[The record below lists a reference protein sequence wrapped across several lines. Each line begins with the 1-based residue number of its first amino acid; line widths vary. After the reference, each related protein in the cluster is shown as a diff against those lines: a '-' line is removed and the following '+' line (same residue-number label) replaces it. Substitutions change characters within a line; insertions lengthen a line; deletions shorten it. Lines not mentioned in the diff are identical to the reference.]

1 MGRSS
6 VAADSQP
13 GEKEGSEMRSLSHAA
28 LLALALALIFPAD
41 ALAATA
47 GALAPTK
54 AGQPFPTNLY
64 TVRDETQITG
74 LRVDLPK
81 PDCAIHPSD
90 CADIDV
96 LDALDGFNIQPRI
109 SIPFSAPIDLSTVS
123 SSTIFLVGPAGHVVG
138 INQAVWEPLTNTLH
152 AESDEQLAQDTTYLL
167 VVTRGV
173 RGADGMPL
181 EATDFHHDLNFG
193 QTKDVDTKAY
203 RQKLLEALPMAMAGG
218 ATPNEI
224 AAASLFTTQSI
235 DAISR
240 QIRSQLRA
248 GSASFALGAA
258 GERTVFPLSS
268 IAGIQ
273 LRRQNGTTTFA
284 TSFLP
289 TPALAI
295 SPGSIGAVAFG
306 SYASASYENAAQV
319 IPATGT
325 KNGTPVPQSTKQIQ
339 FTLFLPA
346 GPTPAGGWPT
356 AIFGHGF
363 GDSKDGAPWAVASS
377 LAHAGVASIAINV
390 VGHGGGVLGTYTV
403 LRTAGAPVTLPSGGR
418 GIDQNG
424 DGTIDSTEGVNAVGA
439 QSLIGSRDGL
449 RQTTIDLMQLVKVVQ
464 GGVDVDG
471 DGSHDLS
478 GSRIYYAGQSFG
490 GIYGVQLLGL
500 EPDIHAGVLN
510 VPGGSIIE
518 IARLSPSFRPLV
530 GISLIRRTPSLYNAV
545 PNASFTSFVENIPL
559 RNLPLLVD
567 TVPGASAIQALIDNT
582 EWAQQAANPAAYAP
596 FITRPVIIQF
606 ARGDKTVP
614 NPTATAILRA
624 GQLASRATI
633 FRNDLA
639 FAANPA
645 VGKNPHTFLTNITTD
660 ASRPYALAAQQQ
672 IATFFASD
680 GAITID
686 PDGPGPFFETP
697 TSILP
702 EDLAFIP

>member
-1 MGRSS
+1 VRSCIS
-6 VAADSQP
+6 AA
-13 GEKEGSEMRSLSHAA
+13 MV
-28 LLALALALIFPAD
+28 ALALALP
-41 ALAATA
+41 A
-47 GALAPTK
+47 GALAATK

-64 TVRDETQITG
+64 TVGDETQITG

-81 PDCAIHPSD
+81 PDCATHPSD
-90 CADIDV
+90 CADVDV
-96 LDALDGFNIQPRI
+96 LDTLDGFNIQPRI
-109 SIPFSAPIDLSTVS
+109 SIPFSAPIDVSTVS
-123 SSTIFLVGPAGHVVG
+123 SSTVFLVGPQGHVVG
-138 INQAVWEPLTNTLH
+138 INQALWEPLTNTLH
-152 AESDEQLAQDTTYLL
+152 VESDEQLAEDTTYLL

-173 RGADGMPL
+173 RDADGKPL
-181 EATDFHHDLNFG
+181 AETDFREDLNYG
-193 QTKDVDTKAY
+193 QTDDPATKAY
-203 RQKLLEALPMAMAGG
+203 RKALLDALPMAMAGG
-218 ATPNEI
+218 ANPSDI
-224 AAASLFTTQSI
+224 ATASLFTTQSV

-240 QIRSQLRA
+240 KIRSQLR
-248 GSASFALGAA
+248 GGPASFTLGTA

-268 IAGIQ
+268 VAGIQ
-273 LRRQNGTTTFA
+273 LRRQTGTTTFS

-289 TPALAI
+289 TPALSI
-295 SPGSIGAVAFG
+295 FPGSVGTVAFG
-306 SYASASYENAAQV
+306 SYASPDYETAAKV
-319 IPATGT
+319 IPAVGT
-325 KNGTPVPQSTKQIQ
+325 RTGTPVPQSTNGVQ

-346 GPTPAGGWPT
+346 GATPAGGWPT

-363 GDSKDGAPWAVASS
+363 TDSKDGAPWVVASS
-377 LAHAGVASIAINV
+377 LAHAGIATIAINV
-390 VGHGGGVLGTYTV
+390 VGHGGGALGTYTV
-403 LRTAGAPVTLPSGGR
+403 LRTAGDPVTLPSGGR
-418 GIDQNG
+418 GIDQDGN
-424 DGTIDSTEGVNAVGA
+424 GTIDSTEGVNAVGA
-439 QSLIGSRDGL
+439 QSLIGNRDGL
-449 RQTTIDLMQLVKVVQ
+449 RQTTIDLMQLVKVVE

-471 DGSHDLS
+471 DGSPDLN

-500 EPDIHAGVLN
+500 EPDIRAGVPN
-510 VPGGSIIE
+510 VPGGPIIE

-530 GISLIRRTPSLYNAV
+530 GIALITRTPSLYNAV
-545 PNASFTSFVENIPL
+545 PNATLTSFVENIPL

-614 NPTATAILRA
+614 NPTTTAILRA
-624 GQLASRATI
+624 GQLASRATL

-645 VGKNPHTFLTNITTD
+645 VSKNPHTFLTNVVG
-660 ASRPYALAAQQQ
+660 AGALYALAAQHQ

-697 TSILP
+697 TSMLP

>member
-1 MGRSS
+1 
-6 VAADSQP
+6 
-13 GEKEGSEMRSLSHAA
+13 MRSFMLTA
-28 LLALALALIFPAD
+28 LLALALVFPAG
-41 ALAATA
+41 ARAATA
-47 GALAPTK
+47 DAPAATM

-64 TVRDETQITG
+64 TVPDEAQITG

-96 LDALDGFNIQPRI
+96 LDTLDGFNIQPRI
-109 SIPFSAPIDLSTVS
+109 SIPFSAPIELSTVT
-123 SSTIFLVGPAGHVVG
+123 SSTVFLVSPQRHVVG

-152 AESDEQLAQDTTYLL
+152 VESDEQLAQDTTYLL

-173 RGADGMPL
+173 RGADGKPL
-181 EATDFHHDLNFG
+181 EETDFRHDLNFG
-193 QTKDVDTKAY
+193 QTKDRDTKAY
-203 RQKLLEALPMAMAGG
+203 RKELLEALPLAMAGG
-218 ATPNEI
+218 ARPNDI
-224 AAASLFTTQSI
+224 ATASVFTTQSI

-240 QIRSQLRA
+240 QIRSQLSA
-248 GSASFALGAA
+248 GPASFTLGAA
-258 GERTVFPLSS
+258 GERTVFALSS
-268 IAGIQ
+268 VAGMQ
-273 LRRQNGTTTFA
+273 LRRQTGTTTFS
-284 TSFLP
+284 TSSLP
-289 TPALAI
+289 TPALSI
-295 SPGSIGAVAFG
+295 FPGSVGAIAFG
-306 SYASASYENAAQV
+306 SYASPNYENAAEV

-325 KNGTPVPQSTKQIQ
+325 KNGTPVPQSTSQLQ

-346 GPTPAGGWPT
+346 GATPAGGWPT

-363 GDSKDGAPWAVASS
+363 GDSKDGAPWVVASS
-377 LAHAGVASIAINV
+377 LAHAGIATIAINV
-390 VGHGGGVLGTYTV
+390 VGHGGGALGTYTV
-403 LRTAGAPVTLPSGGR
+403 FRTAGAPVTLPSGGR

-424 DGTIDSTEGVNAVGA
+424 NGAIDSTEGVSAVGA

-449 RQTTIDLMQLVKVVQ
+449 RQTTIDLMQLVKVMG
-464 GGVDVDG
+464 GGVDADG
-471 DGSHDLS
+471 DGSADLS
-478 GSRIYYAGQSFG
+478 TSRIYYAGQSFG

-500 EPDIHAGVLN
+500 EPDIRAGVPN
-510 VPGGSIIE
+510 VPGGPIIE

-530 GISLIRRTPSLYNAV
+530 GISLITRTPSLYNAA
-545 PNASFTSFVENIPL
+545 PNATLTSFIENIPL

-614 NPTATAILRA
+614 NPTTTAILRA
-624 GQLASRATI
+624 GQLAPRATL

-645 VGKNPHTFLTNITTD
+645 LNKNPHTFLTNVTGPG
-660 ASRPYALAAQQQ
+660 APYALAAQRQ
-672 IATFFASD
+672 IAAFFASD

-697 TSILP
+697 TSMLP